1 MSMSVSNVHVK
12 VSKCQS
18 VKVSKC
24 RSNVIMSGI
33 SKIKMS
39 GFILNRVRFFFTK
52 ESLHEEGHFKDES
65 KRD

>member
-1 MSMSVSNVHVK
+1 MIRIGDGENRLKARGVYGS
-12 VSKCQS
+12 
-18 VKVSKC
+18 C

-39 GFILNRVRFFFTK
+39 GFILNRVRFSFTK